1 MARSLAF
8 AALVLGI
15 LAALAQIAS
24 FIRDIWNDTKPEI
37 AMQQPNVQARHA
49 RQTAMRSRRCF
60 ASTNGM
66 ASSPLNVSALP
77 RRPA

>member
-37 AMQQPNVQARHA
+37 AMQQPNVQVPACPPDSNALAEMLCIDKR
-49 RQTAMRSRRCF
+49 
-60 ASTNGM
+60 NGKL
-66 ASSPLNVSALP
+66 PLE
-77 RRPA
+77 R